1 MKKIFVILMAAA
13 LTVSMAAVAGA
24 ATTMAA
30 DAPIASVV
38 LPIEDAEIIDDDT
51 TQDQGGN
58 NTFISIV
65 DGYGCGNSS
74 LNDKVIWTVDLED
87 DAASVSL
94 LFGYGKDDGS
104 VTTIDIDVDGEVVAT
119 MEVPFTGGWDI
130 TNAKWVTVPAVIPA
144 GTHEVGFTFT
154 SANSGSFSQVAF
166 SGDYYLVLP
175 IEDAEIVDDDT
186 TQDQGGN
193 NTFIS
198 IVDGYGCGNSSLN
211 DTVIWTADFGANGA
225 DSIGLLFGYGKDDGS
240 VTTLDVA
247 VDSKD
252 NVVGTFAIPFT
263 GGWDI
268 ANADWCF
275 IPVEIPAGEHEIY
288 ITFTSGN
295 SGSFSQVAFTEA
307 DPAPVV
313 EEVAGA
319 PATFDAG
326 VIAAACAI
334 ISAAGYAVSKKH

>member
-1 MKKIFVILMAAA
+1 MKKFFAILMATA
-13 LTVSMAAVAGA
+13 LTATMAVAANA
-24 ATTMAA
+24 ATEVLA
-30 DAPIASVV
+30 DVPAYDVI

-74 LNDKVIWTVDLED
+74 LNDKVIWDVDLAVE
-87 DAASVSL
+87 ANSVSL

-104 VTTIDIDVDGEVVAT
+104 VTTIDVDVDGTVVAT

-130 TNAKWVTVPAVIPA
+130 FNAQWVTVPVTIPA
-144 GTHEVGFTFT
+144 GAHEVGFTFT
-154 SANSGSFSQVAF
+154 SGNSGSFSQVAF
-166 SGDYYLVLP
+166 SSETYIVLP
-175 IEDAEIVDDDT
+175 IEDAEFVDDDT

-225 DSIGLLFGYGKDDGS
+225 DAIGLLFGYGKDDGS

-247 VDSKD
+247 VDSKE

-268 ANADWCF
+268 ANAEWIF
-275 IPVEIPAGEHEIY
+275 VPAEIPAGEHEVY

-295 SGSFSQVAFTEA
+295 SGSFSQVAFIEGE
-307 DPAPVV
+307 PAPVV

-319 PATFDAG
+319 PETFDAG
-326 VIAAACAI
+326 VIAAVVAI
-334 ISAAGYAVSKKH
+334 LSAAGYAVSKKH